1 MRHNVYLAQVNNR
14 FGDQAFLPYS
24 VGVIQAHCQ
33 RQQDLAENFS
43 FQEFIFLREN
53 VDHLARRLQDPRVL
67 GISCYI
73 WNWEYCRA
81 LARAVRSAHPDCL
94 IVMGGPQVPL
104 DSKDFFTL
112 NPAVDILVHHEGE
125 FAFADILRESLLAAP
140 DYSRIAGL
148 SVRGE
153 NGECI
158 RSGPREA
165 VKDVNQL
172 ASPYLD
178 GTFDTLM
185 NLPYRWNASHE
196 TNRGCPYSCTFC
208 DWGSAV
214 FTKLRH
220 FDDDRLMSELEW
232 FGRNRIEILYNCD
245 ANFGIVPRD
254 IGLAKKLA
262 EVRSDTGYPV
272 QFRPSFAKKSGPAV
286 FRIAQV
292 LQQVGLQ
299 RGITLSMQS
308 MSDDCLTVIKRRNI
322 KQDNLT
328 ELLNLYRRHNMPTY
342 TELILGLPGETL
354 ESFRRG
360 VSRLFAAGQHEGL
373 LIYLC
378 ELLPNSEM
386 ATPRYRALHAI
397 RTTRLPMLL
406 GYATPSADDVQE
418 YFDVVIETATLPF
431 EDWQRCFMLA
441 WAVQCFHCLN
451 ITQALAMFFWSEFGL
466 EYHVFYEE
474 LMAFAAGRPELM
486 LGRHYADTVTVMLD
500 GAHGVGIGRSVS
512 GFGELMWYPEEASF
526 LGMITRKDE
535 LYSELSTFLAHLAAR
550 HDIPMSASLMED
562 LISYQKASLVD
573 PFSPVESH
581 LSLRHN
587 LSEYFEEIYYGRAP
601 RLASAECDVTLRAVD
616 AYKGDLCAYAIQAVR
631 YGRKN
636 NHLRRRSVRIGQTE
650 ADPT

>member
-33 RQQDLAENFS
+33 RQPEIAESFR

-53 VDHLARRLQDPRVL
+53 IDHLAARLREPRVL

-73 WNWEYCRA
+73 WNWEYSRA
-81 LARAVRSAHPDCL
+81 LAQAVRSAHPDCL

-104 DSKDFFTL
+104 DSQDFFML

-125 FAFADILRESLLAAP
+125 FAFADILCEFLQADP
-140 DYSRIAGL
+140 NYSRIPGL
-148 SVRGE
+148 SVRDGK
-153 NGECI
+153 GSCI
-158 RSGPREA
+158 TTGVREA

-178 GTFDTLM
+178 GTFDALID
-185 NLPYRWNASHE
+185 LPYRWNASHE

-220 FDDDRLMSELEW
+220 FDDDRLMKELEW

-254 IGLAKKLA
+254 IALAKKLA
-262 EVRSDTGYPV
+262 EVRADSGYPV

-286 FRIAQV
+286 FEIAKV
-292 LQQVGLQ
+292 LQEVGLQ

-328 ELLNLYRRHNMPTY
+328 DLLNLYRSHNMPTY

-360 VSRLFAAGQHEGL
+360 VSRLFGAGQHEGL

-386 ATPRYRALHAI
+386 ATLQYRTLHSI

-431 EDWQRCFMLA
+431 EDWQKCFMLA

-451 ITQALAMFFWSEFGL
+451 ITQALAMFFWTEFGV
-466 EYHVFYEE
+466 EYHAFYEE
-474 LMAFAAGRPELM
+474 LMAFAADNPALL
-486 LGRHYADTVTVMLD
+486 LGRHYADTVTVMLE
-500 GAHGVGIGRSVS
+500 GADGVGMGRSVP

-526 LGMITRKDE
+526 LSMVTRKDE
-535 LYSELSTFLAHLAAR
+535 LFLELSTFVAHLASR
-550 HDIPMSASLMED
+550 HALPVSAHLLED
-562 LISYQKASLVD
+562 LISYQKESLVD
-573 PFSPVESH
+573 PFSPAESR
-581 LSLRHN
+581 LRLRHN
-587 LSEYFEEIYYGRAP
+587 LSNYFEEIYYGRTP
-601 RLASAECDVTLRAVD
+601 QLFPWDGHVTFRAVD
-616 AYKGDLCAYAIQAVR
+616 EYGGDLRKYAIQAVR

-636 NHLRRRSVRIGQTE
+636 NHLRRSNIRS
-650 ADPT
+650 D

>member
-1 MRHNVYLAQVNNR
+1 MHHNVYLAQVNNR

-33 RQQDLAENFS
+33 RQPEIAENFR

-53 VDHLARRLQDPRVL
+53 VDHVARRFRDPRVL

-73 WNWEYCRA
+73 WNWEYSRA

-104 DSKDFFTL
+104 DSKEFFKL
-112 NPAVDILVHHEGE
+112 NPFVDILVHHEGE
-125 FAFADILRESLLAAP
+125 FAFADILRESLLPDP
-140 DYSRIAGL
+140 DYSKISGL
-148 SVRGE
+148 SVRTQ
-153 NGECI
+153 NSECI
-158 RSGPREA
+158 RTSAREA

-172 ASPYLD
+172 ASPYLA
-178 GTFDTLM
+178 GTFDALID
-185 NLPYRWNASHE
+185 LPYRWNASHE

-220 FDDDRLMSELEW
+220 FDDDRLMKELDW
-232 FGRNRIEILYNCD
+232 FGRHRIEILYNCD

-254 IGLAKKLA
+254 IGLSKKLA
-262 EVRSDTGYPV
+262 EVRTDYGYPV

-286 FRIAQV
+286 FEIAKV
-292 LQQVGLQ
+292 LQEVGLQ

-328 ELLNLYRRHNMPTY
+328 ELLNLYRSHGMPTY

-354 ESFRRG
+354 ESFRQG
-360 VSRLFAAGQHEGL
+360 VSRLFGAGQHEGL

-386 ATPRYRALHAI
+386 ATLHYRTLHSI

-406 GYATPSADDVQE
+406 GYATPSADDIQE

-431 EDWQRCFMLA
+431 EDWQKCFMLA

-451 ITQALAMFFWSEFGL
+451 ISQALAMFFWTEFGL
-466 EYHVFYEE
+466 EYHAFYEE
-474 LMAFAAGRPELM
+474 LMEFAAANPELM
-486 LGRHYADTVTVMLD
+486 LGQHYADTVAVMLE
-500 GAHGVGIGRSVS
+500 GTNGIGMGRPVP
-512 GFGELMWYPEEASF
+512 GFGELVWYPEEASF
-526 LGMITRKDE
+526 LSMITRKDQ
-535 LYSELSTFLAHLAAR
+535 LFSELSSFIRQLASH
-550 HDIPMSASLMED
+550 HDLPMPTPLLED
-562 LISYQKASLVD
+562 LISYQKESLVD
-573 PFSPVESH
+573 PLSLAESH
-581 LSLRHN
+581 LHLRYN
-587 LSEYFEEIYYGRAP
+587 LSHYFEEIYYGRTP
-601 RLASAECDVTLRAVD
+601 KLSASDCDVTLQAIDEYR
-616 AYKGDLCAYAIQAVR
+616 GDLSKYAIQAVR

-636 NHLRRRSVRIGQTE
+636 NHLRRSAIRIEQTA
-650 ADPT
+650 ADAM